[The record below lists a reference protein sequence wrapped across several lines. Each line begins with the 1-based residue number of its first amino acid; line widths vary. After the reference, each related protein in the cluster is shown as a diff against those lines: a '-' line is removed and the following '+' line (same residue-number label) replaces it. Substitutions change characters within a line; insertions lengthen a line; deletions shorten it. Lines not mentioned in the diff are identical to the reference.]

1 MNDKTLTLSLARLPR
16 ALGSTLHEDIVWST
30 PDDLGTP
37 SMAVA
42 PGAPLDVS
50 VDLTSVEDGVLVQVA
65 TSVDLVGE
73 CVRCLDEVRDHHDV
87 SSAEVYFEPGRSCLD
102 VLR

>member
-42 PGAPLDVS
+42 PGTPLDVS
-50 VDLTSVEDGVLVQVA
+50 VDLSLI
-65 TSVDLVGE
+65 
-73 CVRCLDEVRDHHDV
+73 HI
-87 SSAEVYFEPGRSCLD
+87 
-102 VLR
+102 

>member
-16 ALGSTLHEDIVWST
+16 ALGSALHEDIVWSA

-42 PGAPLDVS
+42 PGTPLDLS
-50 VDLTSVEDGVLVQVA
+50 LI
-65 TSVDLVGE
+65 
-73 CVRCLDEVRDHHDV
+73 HI
-87 SSAEVYFEPGRSCLD
+87 
-102 VLR
+102 